1 MLIMRESAFKLL
13 NRKRL
18 VTASVVM
25 ILILQVV
32 LVPTASDS
40 PVIKVDYGTAQELDT
55 FFQSVNQRND
65 EVNETVFEQLNFLRS
80 IHEGGA
86 LDLSML
92 ENREILLNSKD
103 ESENVN
109 ASVDYKTITYDY
121 SKRGLEP
128 ITVDDPEPARADII
142 NTMLSETDFY
152 QDSFLGTV
160 ASVFAETYLIYWA
173 YDANGN
179 GIIDVGGCVEGAPEN
194 ETCEEGVEEATL
206 VTTLWGASANLIS
219 VWFEALGLEG
229 FIFALI
235 ETLLSGL
242 DESDTAWIP
251 IDVDEDGA
259 NEIRARLV
267 PVVNDLINDDTDR
280 TSHNKTPSLV
290 SKLSNLLSWLIKKIL
305 SLNILMLDLMGIP

>member
-1 MLIMRESAFKLL
+1 MGKSAFKLL
-13 NRKRL
+13 NRKRV
-18 VTASVVM
+18 VTSAVVA

-40 PVIKVDYGTAQELDT
+40 PTIKVDYGTAQELDD

-65 EVNETVFEQLNFLRS
+65 EVNETVFEDLNFLRS

-109 ASVDYKTITYDY
+109 ASVDYKTKTYDY

-128 ITVDDPEPARADII
+128 VTVNDPEPVRADIM
-142 NTMLSETDFY
+142 NTMLSDNDFY

-160 ASVFAETYLIYWA
+160 ASIFTETYLIYWA

-179 GIIDVGGCVEGAPEN
+179 GIIDIGGCVEGAPIN

-206 VTTLWGASANLIS
+206 ISTLWGASANLIS

-235 ETLLSGL
+235 EGLLNGQ
-242 DESDTAWIP
+242 
-251 IDVDEDGA
+251 
-259 NEIRARLV
+259 R
-267 PVVNDLINDDTDR
+267 
-280 TSHNKTPSLV
+280 
-290 SKLSNLLSWLIKKIL
+290 
-305 SLNILMLDLMGIP
+305 

>member
-1 MLIMRESAFKLL
+1 MLIMGKSAFKLL
-13 NRKRL
+13 NRKRV
-18 VTASVVM
+18 VTVSVVT

-32 LVPTASDS
+32 LVPTSSDS
-40 PVIKVDYGTAQELDT
+40 PTIKADYGTAQELDT

-65 EVNETVFEQLNFLRS
+65 EVNETVFEKLNFLRS

-86 LDLSML
+86 LDISML

-103 ESENVN
+103 ESEDVN
-109 ASVDYKTITYDY
+109 ASVTHKTVTYDY
-121 SKRGLEP
+121 SNRGLEP
-128 ITVDDPEPARADII
+128 VSVNDPEPVRADIM

-160 ASVFAETYLIYWA
+160 ASIFTETYLIYWA

-179 GIIDVGGCVEGAPEN
+179 GIIDVGGCFEGAPVN
-194 ETCEEGVEEATL
+194 ETCEEGVEEASL

-242 DESDTAWIP
+242 DESDAAWIP
-251 IDVDEDGA
+251 
-259 NEIRARLV
+259 
-267 PVVNDLINDDTDR
+267 
-280 TSHNKTPSLV
+280 
-290 SKLSNLLSWLIKKIL
+290 SNSGSAIEMCL
-305 SLNILMLDLMGIP
+305 PQR